1 MIEIRRARPDDF
13 QTIAKLAQEA
23 HAFHADALPEV
34 FQPANARVVSADD
47 IAQLLAAPRS
57 LLLVATVD
65 GIGVGYAHAEVRE
78 TAATIY
84 KRSHSALHV
93 IAMAVAP
100 SLRRQGIGRALL
112 AAVRAEARALR
123 LPELSLEVYAF
134 NTTARTFYEQAG
146 FASLRE
152 YLVAPV

>member
-1 MIEIRRARPDDF
+1 MTETRRARPDDF

-23 HAFHADALPEV
+23 HTFHANALPEI
-34 FQPANARVVSADD
+34 FQLASASVVSRDD
-47 IAQLLAAPRS
+47 IAQLPAAPRS

-65 GIGVGYAHAEVRE
+65 GIVVGYAHAEVRE

-84 KRSHSALHV
+84 KRPHSALHV
-93 IAMAVAP
+93 IAMVVAR

-112 AAVRAEARALR
+112 AAVRAEALALR

-134 NTTARTFYEQAG
+134 NSAARAFYEQAG

-152 YLVAPV
+152 HLVAPV